1 MAIELATPISQLF
14 DDPEI
19 AARIASASDCL
30 ECRERSLGSALPR
43 QYLFHSEANIIH
55 PWDEPRKRQLTRA
68 FGLKRE
74 LRLVSFHAAC
84 NCDQALVESG
94 MFRPGGRRLAREE
107 MLQAAADNTAWLREA
122 LPPGVLI
129 AVENNN
135 YFPTEA
141 YETVTDGD
149 FLTELT
155 ERTGCGLL
163 LDLAHA
169 MITAHNTGRRL
180 EEYTATLPLAR
191 TVQIHVCEPGLRPG
205 TVATDAHHC
214 PGQDMDGRVAA
225 FARTLPVWYVTV
237 EYYKDAEL
245 LIDSLLRYKGLLS

>member
-19 AARIASASDCL
+19 AARIASASACL
-30 ECRERSLGSALPR
+30 ECREQSLGSALPR

-55 PWDEPRKRQLTRA
+55 PWDESRKRQLADA
-68 FGLKRE
+68 FELKRE

-84 NCDQALVESG
+84 NCDRPSVDSG
-94 MFRPGGRRLAREE
+94 MFRPGGRRLTREE
-107 MLQAAADNTAWLREA
+107 MLQAAVDNTAWLRGA
-122 LPPGVLI
+122 LPPGALI

-135 YFPTEA
+135 YFPTQA
-141 YETVTDGD
+141 YQTVTDGD

-155 ERTGCGLL
+155 ERTGCRLL
-163 LDLAHA
+163 LDVAHA
-169 MITAHNTGRRL
+169 MITAHNTDRRF
-180 EEYTATLPLAR
+180 EEYISTLPLAR
-191 TVQIHVCEPGLRPG
+191 TVQLHICEPELRPG
-205 TVATDAHHC
+205 PMAADAHRC
-214 PGQDMDGRVAA
+214 PGQDMDVQAVAL
-225 FARTLPVWYVTV
+225 ARALPVQYVSV

>member
-43 QYLFHSEANIIH
+43 QYLLHSEANIIH
-55 PWDEPRKRQLTRA
+55 PWNESRKRQLAGA
-68 FGLKRE
+68 FELKRQ
-74 LRLVSFHAAC
+74 LKLASFHAAC
-84 NCDQALVESG
+84 NCDRPWVESG
-94 MFRPGGRRLAREE
+94 MFQPGGRRLTREE
-107 MLQAAADNTAWLREA
+107 MLRAAADNTAWLRGA
-122 LPPGVLI
+122 LPPGALI

-155 ERTGCGLL
+155 ERTGCLLL
-163 LDLAHA
+163 LDVAHA
-169 MITAHNTGRRL
+169 MITAHNTGRRF
-180 EEYTATLPLAR
+180 EDYTSTLPLAK
-191 TVQIHVCEPGLRPG
+191 TAQLHVCEPELRPG
-205 TVATDAHHC
+205 PMAADAHDW
-214 PGQDMDGRVAA
+214 PGQDMDARVVA
-225 FARTLPVWYVTV
+225 FARALPVKYVTV

>member
-19 AARIASASDCL
+19 AARIALASDCL
-30 ECRERSLGSALPR
+30 ECRERSLASALPR

-55 PWDEPRKRQLTRA
+55 PWNDSRKRQLA
-68 FGLKRE
+68 GVIELKRE
-74 LRLVSFHAAC
+74 LRLVTFHAAC
-84 NCDQALVESG
+84 NCDQPSVESG
-94 MFRPGGRRLAREE
+94 MLRPGGRRFTREE
-107 MLQAAADNTAWLREA
+107 MLQAAVDNTAWLRET

-135 YFPTEA
+135 YFPAEA
-141 YETVTDGD
+141 YQTVNDGD

-163 LDLAHA
+163 LDVAHA

-180 EEYTATLPLAR
+180 EEYTATLPLAT
-191 TVQIHVCEPGLRPG
+191 TVQIHVCEPELRPG
-205 TVATDAHHC
+205 TLATDAHHC
-214 PGQDMDGRVAA
+214 PGQDMDGQVVAFTRA
-225 FARTLPVWYVTV
+225 FPVKYVTV

-245 LIDSLLRYKGLLS
+245 LIRALLRYKDLLS